1 MRTIIHQIDSLVLN
15 RGGGGSVNSKPL
27 LLRRKVANS
36 KYVDLIVTLFGEG
49 RGDALTITLLEYT
62 IRLCC
67 YSS

>member
-15 RGGGGSVNSKPL
+15 RGGGSGVNSKPL

-36 KYVDLIVTLFGEG
+36 KYADLIVTLFGEG

-62 IRLCC
+62 TRLCC
-67 YSS
+67 YTS